1 MEEIETLE
9 FKIRWDFSDTEFE
22 EIPYKIAVQEIGLP
36 QTVSAE
42 EDEAENIKEYLME
55 SLEEEWGFSVKRLT
69 SVND

>member
-36 QTVSAE
+36 EYIDAE

-55 SLEEEWGFSVKRLT
+55 SLEEEWGFAVKRLT
-69 SVND
+69 SIHD

>member
-9 FKIRWDFSDTEFE
+9 FKIRWDFNDTEFE

-42 EDEAENIKEYLME
+42 EDEAENIKEYLIE

>member
-55 SLEEEWGFSVKRLT
+55 LLEEEWGFSVKRLT
-69 SVND
+69 SIND